1 MMQERNYMLESDQ
14 RLISYAEAIR
24 EATDQCMAADGNVI
38 VMGEGVPDPKSIFG
52 TTAGLKEKYGKY
64 RVFDMPLSENGV
76 TGICIGAALSGV
88 RPIMVHQRIDFML
101 LAMDQIVNNAAKWH
115 YMFNGQSSVPLVIR
129 AIIGRGWGQ
138 GPQHSQG
145 LHGMFAQVP
154 GLKVVMPSTA
164 YDAKGM
170 LVSALEDNNPVV
182 FIEHRWLHNIKDNVP
197 ESMFRVPLDKARVL
211 RRGSDVTIA
220 AFSYG
225 AIESLEASKALEQ
238 CFGISCEVLDMRSVR
253 PLDVVSVINSI
264 GKTGK
269 LLIVDT
275 AFRSGGISGELL
287 GQVIEAGFDKL
298 TMAPMRMTLPD
309 YPAPTS
315 TFMTKDYY
323 YDSLGIAQAVLK
335 LCQLDENDERYMKLL
350 SITKSTRRHDVP
362 NNDFMGP
369 F

>member
-1 MMQERNYMLESDQ
+1 M
-14 RLISYAEAIR
+14 I
-24 EATDQCMAADGNVI
+24 
-38 VMGEGVPDPKSIFG
+38 
-52 TTAGLKEKYGKY
+52 
-64 RVFDMPLSENGV
+64 
-76 TGICIGAALSGV
+76 
-88 RPIMVHQRIDFML
+88 HQRIDFML

-115 YMFNGQSSVPLVIR
+115 YMFNGKSSVPLVIR

-170 LVSALEDNNPVV
+170 MVAAVEDNNPVI

-197 ESMFRVPLDKARVL
+197 VGLFRVPLDKARVL
-211 RRGSDVTIA
+211 RTGVDVTIA

-225 AIESLEASKALEQ
+225 VIEALEASRALEQ
-238 CFGISCEVLDMRSVR
+238 YFGVNCEILDMRSVR
-253 PLDVVSVINSI
+253 PLDVGSVINSVS
-264 GKTGK
+264 KTGR
-269 LLIVDT
+269 LLIIDT
-275 AFRSGGISGELL
+275 AFRSGGVSGELM
-287 GQVIEAGFDKL
+287 GQVIEGGFDKL
-298 TMAPMRMTLPD
+298 TKAPIRMALPD

-315 TFMTKDYY
+315 PFMTKDYY

-335 LCQLDENDERYMKLL
+335 LCELGENDERYNKLQAK
-350 SITKSTRRHDVP
+350 IKSARRHDVP
-362 NNDFMGP
+362 NNDFTGP